1 MIPAVEGLL
10 PEPYNGKLVTLLFR
24 LAEWHALAKLRTQTE
39 NTLHHLNQ
47 STITIGQELRSF
59 REWSRSF
66 NTVELPCET
75 ATRERRRSKKAT
87 LQKADSNALP
97 VPSNKP
103 TSSKPERK
111 GSGRPN
117 VKFLNLLIYKLH
129 ALGDYVQTIKLFGT
143 TDSYSTQIVSLNF
156 RTLYQISYWPRVNL
170 HIAW

>member
-10 PEPYNGKLVTLLFR
+10 PEPYNSKLVTLLFR
-24 LAEWHALAKLRTQTE
+24 LAEWHALAKLRIQTE

-66 NTVELPCET
+66 NTVELP
-75 ATRERRRSKKAT
+75 REMAARQRCKSKKAT
-87 LQKADSNALP
+87 SQKASNNMLP
-97 VPSNKP
+97 VSNNNP
-103 TSSKPERK
+103 ASSKPEK
-111 GSGRPN
+111 KASGQPK
-117 VKFLNLLIYKLH
+117 VKSLNLLTYKFH

-156 RTLYQISYWPRVNL
+156 ITLYGISYWCRVNL